1 MRIKVVALGSAG
13 DFELSSGS
21 TVADAA
27 RDARVPE
34 DLNARVRGQT
44 VTPEQRSSVRLQEG
58 DTVIFVAPEL
68 KHGR

>member
-1 MRIKVVALGSAG
+1 MRVKVVALGSAG
-13 DFELSSGS
+13 DFDLQSGA

-34 DLNARVRGQT
+34 ELNARVRGRT
-44 VTPEQRSSVRLQEG
+44 VTPDQRSSVTLREG

>member
-1 MRIKVVALGSAG
+1 MRVKVVALGSAG
-13 DFELSSGS
+13 DFELPSGG

-34 DLNARVRGQT
+34 DLNARVRGLT
-44 VTPEQRSSVRLQEG
+44 VTPQARATTRLQDG

>member
-13 DFELSSGS
+13 DFELQSGA

-27 RDARVPE
+27 ADARVPAN
-34 DLNARVRGQT
+34 LNARVRGLT
-44 VTPEQRSSVRLQEG
+44 VTPDERDSVSLNDG